1 MSPEQLTEQLYAA
14 LRKPLAVKVPV
25 FRVDQLSRLSGGAV
39 NETWRLEWGDTPLIL
54 RRRPFSA
61 DSVDNLE
68 GNILGLSL
76 KDEAAVIQLATAAAV
91 PVPEIYAVFD
101 EAHPVGAAFLMD
113 FIPGESIP
121 QRWLTDVNFEAARDR
136 LAVE

>member
-1 MSPEQLTEQLYAA
+1 MAG
-14 LRKPLAVKVPV
+14 KVPGD
-25 FRVDQLSRLSGGAV
+25 RVDQLTRLSGGAV
-39 NETWRLEWGDTPLIL
+39 NETWRLKWGDTPLIL

-91 PVPEIYAVFD
+91 PVPQIYAVFD
-101 EAHPVGAAFLMD
+101 ASASRWRGFPYGFHPG
-113 FIPGESIP
+113 
-121 QRWLTDVNFEAARDR
+121 
-136 LAVE
+136 